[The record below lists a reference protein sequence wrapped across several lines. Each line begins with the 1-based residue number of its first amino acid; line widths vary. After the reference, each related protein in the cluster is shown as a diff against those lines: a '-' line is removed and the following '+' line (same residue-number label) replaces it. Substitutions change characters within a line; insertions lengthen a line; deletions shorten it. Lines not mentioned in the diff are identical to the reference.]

1 MYGFVLKKVEFVQK
15 MYVFLHFLLPKAAIS
30 SRIDPQ
36 KVTHDAIRNKNTRP
50 REGHDSP
57 FER

>member
-15 MYVFLHFLLPKAAIS
+15 MYVFSHFSSSKAAIS

-36 KVTHDAIRNKNTRP
+36 KVTNDAIGHKNTLP
-50 REGHDSP
+50 REGHDRP